1 MTLTLDTSMIYTI
14 AVLAILG
21 KVYKQIVGDKTVF
34 NRKLSKLTPVV
45 LVIFGLMIQIMY
57 NLETSILT
65 GILKGIICTAV
76 SCWGY
81 DTCKF
86 LWSKGIKNEQSK

>member
-1 MTLTLDTSMIYTI
+1 MTVTLDSSMILTI

-21 KVYKQIVGDKTVF
+21 KVYKQIVKDKTIF

-45 LVIFGLMIQIMY
+45 LVILGLAIQIIY
-57 NLETSILT
+57 NLETSVLT
-65 GILKGIICTAV
+65 GALKGIICTAV
-76 SCWGY
+76 ACWGY

-86 LWSKGIKNEQSK
+86 LWSKGVKNE

>member
-1 MTLTLDTSMIYTI
+1 MTLTLDSSMILTI

-21 KVYKQIVGDKTVF
+21 KVYKQIVGEKTIF

-45 LVIFGLMIQIMY
+45 LVILGLAIQIFY
-57 NLETSILT
+57 NKDVSVLT
-65 GILKGIICTAV
+65 GVLKGIICTAV

-86 LWSKGIKNEQSK
+86 LWSKGVKNEQSK